1 MFPNRHCALLALGL
15 VLVHSGCE
23 RTPGPAAVV
32 VKTVPVSGTVTY
44 EGQPLVGYQVT
55 FLSKDAPRSATGTTD
70 AAGHFK
76 LGTNDVGD
84 GAAPGRHS
92 VAIVWA
98 GPAEESAGGMEPIID
113 DPAQLPKPP
122 IEIPTKYGN
131 PETSGLIQVVPEDG
145 LEDIKIELKAE
156 GANG

>member
-1 MFPNRHCALLALGL
+1 
-15 VLVHSGCE
+15 
-23 RTPGPAAVV
+23 
-32 VKTVPVSGTVTY
+32 
-44 EGQPLVGYQVT
+44 VT

-70 AAGHFK
+70 AAGHFE

-98 GPAEESAGGMEPIID
+98 GPADEVVPGNEQIID

-122 IEIPTKYGN
+122 IEIPKKYGN
-131 PETSGLIQVVPEDG
+131 PETSGLVQDVPEGGVQG
-145 LEDIKIELKAE
+145 LTIDLKA
-156 GANG
+156 GATDG